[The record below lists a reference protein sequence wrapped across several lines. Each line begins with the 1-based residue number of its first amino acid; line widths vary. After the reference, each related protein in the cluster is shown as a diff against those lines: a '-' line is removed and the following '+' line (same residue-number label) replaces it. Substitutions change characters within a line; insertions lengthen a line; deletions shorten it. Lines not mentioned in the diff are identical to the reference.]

1 MLRNIRKDMAGIRT
15 FAVERRTCSAGLLL
29 LALCVMTIGATNAAR
44 ADIIQI
50 AAVAFANRTTSTNV
64 GDPNFGMLSNATG
77 TFFAA
82 VPFLTHGDNVC
93 KFDLVYRDNDTDF
106 GITAK
111 LMKKRIQIGNTPF
124 VPAVTIARV
133 VTGNAAAAA
142 GVQRRSDA
150 TINQPT
156 IDLVRGF
163 YYVELTV
170 PATTL
175 EVLGVQIDVRP
186 TC

>member
-1 MLRNIRKDMAGIRT
+1 MSRTVRDDTAVWGRT
-15 FAVERRTCSAGLLL
+15 FIMTRVRSARVLL
-29 LALCVMTIGATNAAR
+29 LALCAAMTGLATAAR

-50 AAVAFANRTTSTNV
+50 AAVAFANRSTSTSV

-82 VPFLTHGDNVC
+82 VPFTTHGDNVC
-93 KFDLVYRDNDTDF
+93 KFDLVYRDNDSDF

-111 LMKKRIQIGNTPF
+111 LMKKRVQIGNTPF

-156 IDLVRGF
+156 IDLMRGF

-170 PATTL
+170 PAATL

>member
-1 MLRNIRKDMAGIRT
+1 
-15 FAVERRTCSAGLLL
+15 VLL
-29 LALCVMTIGATNAAR
+29 LALCASMVGPATTAR
-44 ADIIQI
+44 AEIIQI
-50 AAVAFANRTTSTNV
+50 AAVAFANRSSSTNI

-82 VPFLTHGDNVC
+82 APFTTNGDNVC

-111 LMKKRIQIGNTPF
+111 LMKKRVQIGNTPF
-124 VPAVTIARV
+124 VPAVTIAKV
-133 VTGNAAAAA
+133 DTGTTAAAA
-142 GVQRRSDA
+142 GVQRRSDT

-156 IDLVRGF
+156 VDLVRGF

-170 PATTL
+170 PAATL